1 MNDQRKDFRRIEPI
15 FGMKTPILFAHRGG
29 VLEAPESTVKA
40 FNHAIHTA
48 EADILEIDLQSTKDG
63 EIVVWHGP
71 ELDNVRIDGQSNRPL
86 ERPKER
92 RKIYHYDWKELD
104 GKAWVADPYVK
115 EVDKDK
121 IELSTVPQEK
131 DRCLLRFSD
140 FLAKFKDI
148 PLNIELKK
156 SFRRK
161 INDTTRKGLK
171 DNMRAFT
178 TILEND
184 PGSRQVLVVSA
195 SDKCIEEFREINGN
209 KYPTGL
215 SIKEQIFFWFYN
227 LNMKNRAMET
237 SHDENLSSK
246 RIVRRVRESG
256 GSTFVFLTS
265 FGPLWPSIDDN
276 PKQKKIFEV
285 LDRGV
290 DGVMTD
296 RPQQMRQFIDAWI
309 SQTDGK

>member
-1 MNDQRKDFRRIEPI
+1 MNDNRKIFRRIEPI
-15 FGMKTPILFAHRGG
+15 FGMKAPILFAHRGG

-40 FNHAIHTA
+40 FNHAIHDA
-48 EADILEIDLQSTKDG
+48 KADVMEIDLQLTKDG

-71 ELDNVRIDGQSNRPL
+71 KLDNVRIDGQSNRPL

-92 RKIYHYDWKELD
+92 RKIYHYDWKELE
-104 GKAWVADPYVK
+104 GKSWVADSYVK
-115 EVDKDK
+115 GLDEDK
-121 IELSTVPQEK
+121 IDLSTVPQEK
-131 DRCLLRFSD
+131 DRCLLRFLD
-140 FLAKFKDI
+140 FLAEFKDI

-156 SFRRK
+156 SFKRK

-171 DNMRAFT
+171 DNLKAFNK
-178 TILEND
+178 ILENM
-184 PGSRQVLVVSA
+184 GNRKVLVVSA
-195 SDKCIEEFREINGN
+195 SDNCIEEFHELNGN

-215 SIKEQIFFWFYN
+215 SIKEQMFFLFYN
-227 LNMKNRAMET
+227 LNMKNRALET

-256 GSTFVFLTS
+256 GSTFVFLTG
-265 FGPLWPSIDDN
+265 FGPLFPSIDDN
-276 PKQKKIFEV
+276 PKQKEIFEI

-296 RPQQMRQFIDAWI
+296 RPQQVRQFVDAWI
-309 SQTDGK
+309 SQINRK